1 MKSSELAAKLE
12 ALNPSSTPKEVARM
26 CTTLTSILDES
37 SALYDEHQFE
47 KICDEVNLRLSF
59 ASDQQAAV
67 VQELEQLTNSAP
79 EDFTPDQI
87 WILVRAIKVQSQ
99 MLSFYTGSRPVSE
112 LN

>member
-12 ALNPSSTPKEVARM
+12 ALNPTSTPKEVARM
-26 CTTLTSILDES
+26 CTTLNSILEDS
-37 SALYDEHQFE
+37 SALSDEHQFE

-59 ASDQQAAV
+59 ASDQHAAM
-67 VQELEQLTNSAP
+67 VQELEQLTKSAP

-99 MLSFYTGSRPVSE
+99 MLSFYTGSPSATE